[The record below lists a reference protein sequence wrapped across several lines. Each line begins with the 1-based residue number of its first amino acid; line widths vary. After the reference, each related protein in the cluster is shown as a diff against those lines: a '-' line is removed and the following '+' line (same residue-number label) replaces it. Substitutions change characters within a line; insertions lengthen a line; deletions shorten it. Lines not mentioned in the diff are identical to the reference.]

1 MFNLTFDTTK
11 GFNIWTDRTSHLLY
25 CPKPVCELS
34 FSRFL
39 PSAVL
44 CWCWGRSLI
53 CRYNHNTHN
62 LAFCIFLCWTFN
74 NFNKLW
80 IVIVINNEKQIDH
93 ISKIMSKSHGI
104 FTENFTVFWGFFSN
118 GGETRSVLETEF
130 DKFYKKIFLKW
141 YKCNIYIVTTSALN
155 FKNLYIFYIFYPIK
169 RIYLSDRIRYLVQ
182 TFNFSSQK

>member
-53 CRYNHNTHN
+53 CCYNHNTHN

-80 IVIVINNEKQIDH
+80 IVIVIYNEKQRNWPY
-93 ISKIMSKSHGI
+93 KQNYVKKSRY
-104 FTENFTVFWGFFSN
+104 FYRKLYCFFFSN

-130 DKFYKKIFLKW
+130 DQFYKKIFWRW
-141 YKCNIYIVTTSALN
+141 YK
-155 FKNLYIFYIFYPIK
+155 
-169 RIYLSDRIRYLVQ
+169 
-182 TFNFSSQK
+182 

>member
-104 FTENFTVFWGFFSN
+104 FTENFTVFFLYFFQMEEKLEACWKLNLINS
-118 GGETRSVLETEF
+118 TRKSF
-130 DKFYKKIFLKW
+130 WNDI
-141 YKCNIYIVTTSALN
+141 NVTFTS
-155 FKNLYIFYIFYPIK
+155 
-169 RIYLSDRIRYLVQ
+169 
-182 TFNFSSQK
+182 